1 MERTVVDLEQHG
13 GRYDRQELITWWEQD
28 RLRSSR
34 VLVVGAGALGNE
46 IVKNLTLLGVGS
58 IVVIDMDTVENSNLA
73 RCVFFREGDEGRLK
87 AEVVAEAAHRM
98 NPDVEVTPVIGDVRT
113 ALGLGA
119 YRTLDLVIGGLDN
132 REARLHVNRS
142 CWKTGTPWID
152 GAIEGL
158 MGVMRVFIPGQ
169 SACYECTLSEAD
181 FKILAQRRAC
191 SLLSRDEMLAGK
203 VPTTITSASV
213 IAGMQAQEAVKLL
226 HRDAI
231 AYDFAGKG
239 VAFNGMTHDSYT
251 VTYAESPNC
260 LSHDTYALSDWREVT
275 GEETFGG
282 LLAIGALAL
291 GGEVVL
297 DLEHDIVLSLECAQC
312 GTSEPVMQPLD
323 AVTAGRGLCPECAAE
338 RTPTLIHSID
348 AQGDQR
354 LLSARPADLGL
365 PPADVITARS
375 GETRTF
381 FVLPDAPA
389 DIGGGV

>member
-1 MERTVVDLEQHG
+1 MDRTVVDLEDHG
-13 GRYDRQELITWWEQD
+13 GRYDRQELITWWDQD

-46 IVKNLTLLGVGS
+46 IVKNLTLLGIGS

-98 NPDVEVTPVIGDVRT
+98 NPDVQITPVVGDVRT
-113 ALGLGA
+113 AFGLGA
-119 YRTLDLVIGGLDN
+119 YRDFDLVIGGLDN

-142 CWKTGTPWID
+142 CWKTATPWID

-158 MGVMRVFIPGQ
+158 MGVMRVFVPGE

-226 HRDAI
+226 HRDALT
-231 AYDFAGKG
+231 YDFAGKG

-260 LSHDTYALSDWREVT
+260 LSHDTYSAADWQAIT
-275 GEETFGG
+275 GDETLGG
-282 LLAIGALAL
+282 LLAMGGLTL

-297 DLEHDIVLSLECAQC
+297 DFEHDVVLSLQCAQC
-312 GTSEPVMQPLD
+312 ESSEPVMQPLD
-323 AVTAGRGLCPECAAE
+323 AVSAGRGVCPECGSE
-338 RTPTLIHSID
+338 RTPTIVHSVDSNTD
-348 AQGDQR
+348 AV
-354 LLSARPADLGL
+354 LLGARPADLGL

-375 GETRTF
+375 GTGRTF
-381 FVLPDAPA
+381 FVLPDQLTHT
-389 DIGGGV
+389 GGGA

>member
-1 MERTVVDLEQHG
+1 MDRTVVDLEDHG
-13 GRYDRQELITWWEQD
+13 GRYDRQELITWWDQD

-46 IVKNLTLLGVGS
+46 IVKNLTLLGIGS

-98 NPDVEVTPVIGDVRT
+98 NPDVQITPVVGDVRT
-113 ALGLGA
+113 AFGLGA
-119 YRTLDLVIGGLDN
+119 YRDFDLVIGGLDN

-142 CWKTGTPWID
+142 CWKTATPWID

-158 MGVMRVFIPGQ
+158 MGVMRVFIPGE

-226 HRDAI
+226 HRDALT
-231 AYDFAGKG
+231 YDFAGKG

-260 LSHDTYALSDWREVT
+260 LSHDTYGASEWQAIT
-275 GEETFGG
+275 GDETLGG
-282 LLAIGALAL
+282 LLAMGGLTL

-297 DLEHDIVLSLECAQC
+297 DFEHDVVLSLQCAQC
-312 GTSEPVMQPLD
+312 ESSESVMQPLD
-323 AVTAGRGLCPECAAE
+323 AVSAGRGVCPECGSE
-338 RTPTLIHSID
+338 RIPTIVHSVD
-348 AQGDQR
+348 ANTDAV
-354 LLSARPADLGL
+354 LLGARPADLGL

-375 GETRTF
+375 GTGRTF
-381 FVLPDAPA
+381 FVLPDQLTRA
-389 DIGGGV
+389 GGGA